1 MAGEQRSPA
10 DFAGSALGRLAAGA
24 GHWLDQ
30 GRHGEVCF
38 RRPVHGRERHPRAA
52 WSPAACGLPGRAT
65 RRDRKQPSDAD
76 IERGLRERAVTDPR
90 AAEILLRWL
99 QRPRTD
105 ERVHGVGLDT
115 MSEAQLEALYAGLVR
130 IAALSPN
137 ELQVLVQS
145 LLADKQGAA

>member
-1 MAGEQRSPA
+1 
-10 DFAGSALGRLAAGA
+10 
-24 GHWLDQ
+24 
-30 GRHGEVCF
+30 
-38 RRPVHGRERHPRAA
+38 
-52 WSPAACGLPGRAT
+52 
-65 RRDRKQPSDAD
+65 
-76 IERGLRERAVTDPR
+76 LRERAVTDPR